1 MRQLLLALLVATAL
15 AQDAPAAGGDAP
27 KDAPLGDGAAA
38 KGAAVSGDAPTSG
51 AAPLSSSSAPSSAAS
66 SGAPPKAAGEN
77 GVGWDFATIDAIVKP
92 AIVSIE
98 RNTEVAFF
106 GEHPGRSTATGFV
119 VDAKRGL
126 IMTNHHVTGSGPS
139 FFKVSFYDG
148 TLMDA
153 KAVYYDPYLD
163 FGLLSVGRPL
173 TNLIGKELKLKG
185 MKNTKVRVCCFAKEG
200 WGAEGA
206 GGGGGG
212 VSGGKGGRGG
222 VS

>member
-200 WGAEGA
+200 WGAEG
-206 GGGGGG
+206 GGGGWRR
-212 VSGGKGGRGG
+212 VSGVNGGNG
-222 VS
+222 VLH